1 MPESI
6 NPRGKDN
13 PSQYV
18 IEDRNNEAEMVR
30 LMIQDQTATAGM
42 GGPLA
47 EQADPARL
55 HRVLDIGCGPGG
67 WALEAAALYPQMEV
81 VGIDI
86 SWRMIEYARAQAR
99 ARQLADR
106 VTFVVMDALGP
117 LDFADGS
124 FDLVN
129 LRFGLSFLLVK
140 DWPRV
145 LTEFLRVTRAGGII
159 RITDGDMWRTSS
171 PACNRIAQMTLCAL
185 YRSGHSLTPEH
196 GGVTSE
202 LDRLLAEARC
212 EQVQSK
218 DYTFELAAGTVG
230 AQYFYQDMMYGFQT
244 GKPFLQKTG
253 CAPEDYDA
261 ICEQALLEMQQPDFR
276 VTWPLLTVWGT
287 KRADQAASL
296 GPSEETLP
304 Q

>member
-171 PACNRIAQMTLCAL
+171 PACNRIARRRAL